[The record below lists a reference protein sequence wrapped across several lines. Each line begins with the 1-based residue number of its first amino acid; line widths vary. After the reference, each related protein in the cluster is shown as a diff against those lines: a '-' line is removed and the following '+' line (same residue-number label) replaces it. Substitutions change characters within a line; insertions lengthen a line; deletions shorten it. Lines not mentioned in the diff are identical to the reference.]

1 MTDYVIET
9 PFPSLDRWKAG
20 NTGIP
25 FVWRFT
31 GEAAGPHVCVTA
43 LVHGNEVCGAI
54 AADVLLD
61 KMTRGLPVKR
71 GTLSVVFANVA
82 AYESF
87 NAEKPLASRCVD
99 EDFNRLWNESTLD
112 GERQSRE
119 LTRAREL
126 RAYFDGVD
134 HLLDLHSMSEP
145 APPISLAGDTAK
157 GLALAKALGAPE
169 YILIDSGHAA
179 GKRLRDYAGF
189 GDPQSP
195 KSALLIEC
203 GQHWEASVGAVGCDA
218 MWRFLRHFDLFDRAT
233 LDSLIGTV
241 ERPEQRVVEISQVIT
256 IQSDAFAW
264 VRKLGGMEII
274 AEAGTLIA
282 TDGDREIR
290 TPHEQAI
297 MVMPVVVPKVGQTA
311 VRIGRF
317 VAEID

>member
-1 MTDYVIET
+1 MAEYVIET
-9 PFPSLDRWKAG
+9 PFPNLDRWKAG

-25 FVWRFT
+25 YVWRFA
-31 GEAAGPHVCVTA
+31 GESAGPHVCITA

-61 KMTRGLPVKR
+61 KIAQGLRVTR

-203 GQHWEASVGAVGCDA
+203 GQHWEAKVGAVGCDA
-218 MWRFLRHFDLFDRAT
+218 MWRFLRHFDLLDRAT
-233 LDSLIGTV
+233 LGSLIGTA
-241 ERPEQRVVEISQVIT
+241 EPPEQRVVAISQVIT

-264 VRKLGGMEII
+264 VRKLGGMEVI

-311 VRIGRF
+311 VRIGQF
-317 VAEID
+317 VA

>member
-1 MTDYVIET
+1 MSEYVIEV
-9 PFPSLDRWKAG
+9 PFPNLDRWKAG
-20 NTGIP
+20 NTEIP
-25 FVWRFT
+25 YVWRFASET
-31 GEAAGPHVCVTA
+31 PGPHLCITA

-54 AADVLLD
+54 AADTLLE
-61 KMTRGLPVKR
+61 KLTHGLAVKR
-71 GTLSVVFANVA
+71 GTLSVIFANVP

-87 NAEKPLASRCVD
+87 NAEKPLASRSVD

-112 GERQSRE
+112 GARQSRE
-119 LTRAREL
+119 LVRAREL
-126 RAYFDGVD
+126 RTYIDGVD

-189 GDPQSP
+189 GDPTSP

-203 GQHWEASVGAVGCDA
+203 GQHWEARVGVVGCDSV
-218 MWRFLRHFDLFDRAT
+218 WRFLRHFEAIDRAT
-233 LDSLIGTV
+233 LDALIGSAEPPV
-241 ERPEQRVVEISQVIT
+241 QRVVEISQVIT
-256 IQSDAFAW
+256 IQTDAFAW

-274 AEAGTLIA
+274 ADAGTLIA

-290 TPHEQAI
+290 TPHDHAI
-297 MVMPVVVPKVGQTA
+297 MVMPVVVPKIGQTA

-317 VAEID
+317 VA